1 MNNQDIESLYKV
13 FLEHPSICTDSRQ
26 VEQGDFFV
34 ALPGERVD
42 GNTFAEAAL
51 ERGAAVALV
60 SEPSLTERDER
71 CIYTEDTL
79 LALQQLAKRHRQSFK
94 IPLIAIT
101 GSNGKTTTKELCAV
115 VLSQRYKVLYT
126 EGNFNN
132 HLGMPLTLLRLN
144 DEHEIAVVEIG
155 INHPGE
161 MAPLADIAR
170 PTHAL
175 ITGIGKAHLEGF
187 GSLEGTLREKSI
199 LAERAYG
206 SGGVV
211 FLNLDD
217 PLLRQRWS
225 DEAQVTYGLADGSYD
240 REPDFKATI
249 LREQPYLS
257 LRISCSLGEQDI
269 ATHLVGRYNYHNV
282 LAAFAVG
289 VTFGLTMPTVA
300 NAIESYT
307 PTNDR
312 SQVVRLPRHISLIM
326 DAYNANP
333 SSMRAAIENLFTAP
347 EPAKFA
353 ILGDMLELG
362 DASDEEHLEIMR
374 LMEGEPEITTLYV
387 GENFYRLASPETMAF
402 RDIEGLRSFL
412 EVIEVPDESV
422 WLLKGSHRIGLDRL
436 KDTLSMKAD
445 EGVSG
450 SDTYTLPTSKFR
462 Y

>member
-60 SEPSLTERDER
+60 SDPSLAERDER

-79 LALQQLAKRHRQSFK
+79 LALQQLAKRHRESFK

-144 DEHEIAVVEIG
+144 EEHEIAVVEIG

-199 LAERAYG
+199 LAERAYE

-217 PLLRQRWS
+217 PLLRERWS

-289 VTFGLTMPTVA
+289 VTFGLTMPTIA

-362 DASDEEHLEIMR
+362 DVSVEEHLEIMR
-374 LMEGEPEITTLYV
+374 LMESEPEITTLYV
-387 GENFYRLASPETMAF
+387 GETFYRLASPETMAF
-402 RDIEGLRSFL
+402 RDIEGFRSFL

>member
-13 FLEHPSICTDSRQ
+13 FLEHPSVCTDSRQ

-51 ERGAAVALV
+51 ECGAAVALV
-60 SEPSLTERDER
+60 SEPSLAERDER

-199 LAERAYG
+199 LAERAYE

-289 VTFGLTMPTVA
+289 VTFGLTMPTIA

-362 DASDEEHLEIMR
+362 DVSDEEHLEIMR

>member
-144 DEHEIAVVEIG
+144 EEHEIAVVEIG

-199 LAERAYG
+199 LAERAYE

-217 PLLRQRWS
+217 PLLRERWS

-289 VTFGLTMPTVA
+289 VTFGLTMPTIA

-362 DASDEEHLEIMR
+362 DVSDEEHLEIMR
-374 LMEGEPEITTLYV
+374 LMESEPEITTLYV
-387 GENFYRLASPETMAF
+387 GETFYRLASPETMAF
-402 RDIEGLRSFL
+402 RDIEGFRSFL

>member
-13 FLEHPSICTDSRQ
+13 FLEHPSICIDSRQ

-51 ERGAAVALV
+51 KRGAAVALV
-60 SEPSLTERDER
+60 SEPSLAERDER

-79 LALQQLAKRHRQSFK
+79 LALQQLAKRHRESFK

-144 DEHEIAVVEIG
+144 EEHEIAVVEIG

-199 LAERAYG
+199 LAERAYE

-217 PLLRQRWS
+217 PLLRERWS
-225 DEAQVTYGLADGSYD
+225 DEAQVTYGLADGSFD

-289 VTFGLTMPTVA
+289 VTFGLTMPTIA

-362 DASDEEHLEIMR
+362 DVSDEEHLEIMR

-387 GENFYRLASPETMAF
+387 GETFYRLASPETMAF

>member
-13 FLEHPSICTDSRQ
+13 FLEHPSVCTDSRQ

-60 SEPSLTERDER
+60 SDPSLAERDER

-79 LALQQLAKRHRQSFK
+79 LALQQLAKRHRESFK

-199 LAERAYG
+199 LAERAYE

-217 PLLRQRWS
+217 PLLRERWS

-240 REPDFKATI
+240 KEPDFKATI

-289 VTFGLTMPTVA
+289 VTFGLTMPTIA

-374 LMEGEPEITTLYV
+374 LMESEPEITTLYV

-422 WLLKGSHRIGLDRL
+422 WLLKGSRRIGLDRL

>member
-60 SEPSLTERDER
+60 SDPSLAERDER
-71 CIYTEDTL
+71 CIYTKDTL
-79 LALQQLAKRHRQSFK
+79 LALQQLAKRHRESFK

-115 VLSQRYKVLYT
+115 VLSQRDKVLHT

-144 DEHEIAVVEIG
+144 EEHEIAVVEIG

-161 MAPLADIAR
+161 KAPLADIAR

-199 LAERAYG
+199 LAERAYE
-206 SGGVV
+206 SRGVV

-217 PLLRQRWS
+217 PLLRERWS
-225 DEAQVTYGLADGSYD
+225 DEAQVTYGLADGSYE
-240 REPDFKATI
+240 REPDFRATI

-269 ATHLVGRYNYHNV
+269 TTHLVGRYNYQNV

-289 VTFGLTMPTVA
+289 VTFGLTMPTIA

-362 DASDEEHLEIMR
+362 DASDEEHREIMR

-387 GENFYRLASPETMAF
+387 GETFCRLASPETMTF

-422 WLLKGSHRIGLDRL
+422 WLLKGSHKIGLDRL
-436 KDTLSMKAD
+436 QDTLAMKAD

-450 SDTYTLPTSKFR
+450 SDSYTLPMSKFR

>member
-51 ERGAAVALV
+51 EQGAAVALV
-60 SEPSLTERDER
+60 SDSSLAERDER

-79 LALQQLAKRHRQSFK
+79 LALQQLAKRHRESFK

-115 VLSQRYKVLYT
+115 VLSHRYKVLYT

-199 LAERAYG
+199 LAERAYE

-217 PLLRQRWS
+217 PLLRERWS

-257 LRISCSLGEQDI
+257 LRISCSLGQQDI
-269 ATHLVGRYNYHNV
+269 RTHLVGRYNYHNV

-289 VTFGLTMPTVA
+289 VTFGLTMPTIA

-387 GENFYRLASPETMAF
+387 GDTFCRLASPETMAF

-436 KDTLSMKAD
+436 KDTLAMKAD

-450 SDTYTLPTSKFR
+450 SDSYTLPTSKFR

>member
-1 MNNQDIESLYKV
+1 MNSKNIEELYQV
-13 FLEHPSICTDSRQ
+13 FLRHPSICTDSRQ

-51 ERGAAVALV
+51 EHGAAVALV
-60 SEPSLTERDER
+60 SDPALAERDER
-71 CIYTEDTL
+71 CIYSEDTL
-79 LALQQLAKRHRQSFK
+79 LALQQLAKRHRESFR

-101 GSNGKTTTKELCAV
+101 GSNGKTTTKELCAA

-132 HLGMPLTLLRLN
+132 HLGMPLTLLRLT

-199 LAERAYG
+199 LAERAYE

-217 PLLRQRWS
+217 PLLRERWS
-225 DEAQVTYGLADGSYD
+225 DKAQVTYGLADGSYE
-240 REPDFKATI
+240 REPDFRVTI

-257 LRISCSLGEQDI
+257 LRISCSLGEQEVR
-269 ATHLVGRYNYHNV
+269 THLVGRYNYHNV

-289 VTFGLTMPTVA
+289 VTFGLTMPTIA

-312 SQVVRLPRHISLIM
+312 SQVVRLPRHVSLIM

-362 DASDEEHLEIMR
+362 DASDEEHREIMR

-387 GENFYRLASPETMAF
+387 GETFCRLASPETMAF

-422 WLLKGSHRIGLDRL
+422 WLLKGSRKIGLDRL
-436 KDTLSMKAD
+436 RDTLAMKAE
-445 EGVSG
+445 EGASA
-450 SDTYTLPTSKFR
+450 SYTLPKSKYR

>member
-60 SEPSLTERDER
+60 SEPSLAERDER

-199 LAERAYG
+199 LAEKAYE

-217 PLLRQRWS
+217 PLLRERWS
-225 DEAQVTYGLADGSYD
+225 DKAQVTYGLADGSYD

-289 VTFGLTMPTVA
+289 VTFGLTMPTIA

-387 GENFYRLASPETMAF
+387 GETFYRLASPETMAF
-402 RDIEGLRSFL
+402 RDIERLRSFL